1 MKKLANIGLGMAI
14 ALLICLSPMPYGY
27 YVLVRF
33 AAMIF
38 FACLAFS
45 FNKRGDTTYAII
57 AGAVALLFQPFFK
70 IALGREMW
78 NAVDVIVALALFIF
92 WLKQKKQTKE

>member
-14 ALLICLSPMPYGY
+14 ALLICLLPMPYGY
-27 YVLVRF
+27 YILVRF

-38 FACLAFS
+38 FICLAVS
-45 FNKRGDTTYAII
+45 FNNREETTYAVI

-70 IALGREMW
+70 VALGREMW
-78 NAVDVIVALALFIF
+78 NVVDFIVAIALFAF
-92 WLKQKKQTKE
+92 WLKQKKNN